1 MSLLPTSYPG
11 HNILTEDLGMIS
23 DNKIVNVQNLE
34 RLLKY
39 LVELKKSELK
49 DAVTLYNKEEIK
61 YLVGNKDFTS
71 KIKEPFEKN
80 IINFLVFF
88 SQEIEKNKKLRDYPD
103 LKSLSFF
110 VENLI
115 CLD

>member
-1 MSLLPTSYPG
+1 M
-11 HNILTEDLGMIS
+11 
-23 DNKIVNVQNLE
+23 
-34 RLLKY
+34 
-39 LVELKKSELK
+39 
-49 DAVTLYNKEEIK
+49 TLYNKEEIK

-110 VENLI
+110 CRKSNLLRLKEKFLKETVLI
-115 CLD
+115 GLGSG